1 MYHIAL
7 EDQPLT
13 VFKIHLKLE
22 KVHGVTNTGS
32 YKNDNACKD
41 FFFDILEYLCA
52 EGVKKKLHIVQSIAT
67 NFIWWIDRQQCH
79 RTRAFEPTMKFSEVT
94 MHSHCHHV
102 PGLKQ
107 AIFAIFRKHLL
118 ESVWNKIVSLLSD
131 GAWQR
136 FSD

>member
-1 MYHIAL
+1 MIVTVSKHCNILYHTAL

-67 NFIWWIDRQQCH
+67 NFI
-79 RTRAFEPTMKFSEVT
+79 
-94 MHSHCHHV
+94 
-102 PGLKQ
+102 
-107 AIFAIFRKHLL
+107 
-118 ESVWNKIVSLLSD
+118 
-131 GAWQR
+131 
-136 FSD
+136 